1 METEDM
7 LLKKNVPKAL
17 IEYKRKI
24 LEVAQREKE
33 EQIREVQQVNN
44 DDLEAVNPLMQQI
57 ITITSLIN
65 TISKERGWVIL
76 K

>member
-1 METEDM
+1 M

-24 LEVAQREKE
+24 LEIAQREKE
-33 EQIREVQQVNN
+33 EQIREVQ
-44 DDLEAVNPLMQQI
+44 DKHTDIEAVSPLMQQY
-57 ITITSLIN
+57 ITITALIN
-65 TISKERGWVIL
+65 SISKARGWVVL

>member
-1 METEDM
+1 M